1 VTKKQDSLLEE
12 LLKAFYHAP
21 LWVAPI
27 GIGVIYITGELV
39 IPAMLSSSTIGRV
52 FGPLSKTVTL
62 WLCGAILLAAVL
74 GAAGRALRR
83 FRDGALFNRQSGIE
97 SIRSLSWQD
106 FERMVGEAYRRQ
118 GYEVQT
124 TPGGADGGVDLIL
137 SRDGQRA
144 YVQCKQ
150 WRKVTVGVE
159 VVRQFK
165 GAMAAAG
172 VAAGFFVSSGRFTV
186 DAEAFANQT
195 GITPVD
201 GPALERLVKGFQPKP
216 AQMNALSGTEPRGC
230 PRCGSKMVRRTA
242 RRGEHTGKDFLG
254 CSRYPACKGT
264 RALA

>member
-1 VTKKQDSLLEE
+1 VAKKQDPILEE

-27 GIGVIYITGELV
+27 GIGVFYVAGGLV
-39 IPAMLSSSTIGRV
+39 IPAMLGSSTIGRA
-52 FGPLSKTVTL
+52 FGPISKTVTF
-62 WLCGAILLAAVL
+62 WLCSALLIAAVL
-74 GAAGRALRR
+74 GAGGRAVRR
-83 FRDGALFNRQSGIE
+83 FRNGALFNRQSGIE

-124 TPGGADGGVDLIL
+124 TPGGADGGIDLIL
-137 SRDGQRA
+137 SRDDQRA
-144 YVQCKQ
+144 FVQCKQ
-150 WRKVTVGVE
+150 WRKETVGVE
-159 VVRQFK
+159 LVRQFK

-201 GPALERLVKGFQPKP
+201 GPALERLVKDLQPKP
-216 AQMNALSGTEPRGC
+216 AGVDALSGAELRGC
-230 PRCGSKMVRRTA
+230 PRCGSTMVRRTA
-242 RRGEHTGKDFLG
+242 RRGQHSGKDFLG
-254 CSRYPACKGT
+254 CSRYPACTGT
-264 RALA
+264 RALT